1 MWWEMSKLIS
11 RSHNKTTLMYH
22 LVCAVKYRRNVLT
35 DSVTDTIVNVCME
48 IQEKYGIEFI
58 EIGTD
63 ENHIHYLIQTL
74 PKYSPTQFVTII
86 KSMTARMV
94 FKVNPEVKKK
104 LWGGE
109 FWSDG
114 YWLVTVGLNQ
124 SESVIREYVKNQGNG
139 KYKTAHKKDD
149 TNNII

>member
-1 MWWEMSKLIS
+1 MSKIIS
-11 RSHNKTTLMYH
+11 KSHNKTTLMYH

-35 DSVTDTIVNVCME
+35 EDVTDTIVNVCME
-48 IQEKYGIEFI
+48 ISERYGIDFL

-63 ENHIHYLIQTL
+63 VNHIHYLIQAP
-74 PKYSPTQFVTII
+74 PKYSPSQVVTMI

-94 FKVNPEVKKK
+94 FKINPEVKKK

-114 YWLVTVGLNQ
+114 YWMVTVSQNGT
-124 SESVIREYVKNQGNG
+124 EKVIREYVKNQGNN
-139 KYKTAHKKDD
+139 KYKIAHKKGDAL
-149 TNNII
+149 

>member
-1 MWWEMSKLIS
+1 MSKIIS
-11 RSHNKTTLMYH
+11 KSHNKTTLMYH

-35 DSVTDTIVNVCME
+35 EDVTDTIVNVCME
-48 IQEKYGIEFI
+48 ISERYGIDFL

-63 ENHIHYLIQTL
+63 VNHIHYLIQTP
-74 PKYSPTQFVTII
+74 PKYSPSQVVTIV

-94 FKVNPEVKKK
+94 FKINPEVKKK

-114 YWLVTVGLNQ
+114 YWMVTVSQNGT
-124 SESVIREYVKNQGNG
+124 EKVIREYVKNQGNN
-139 KYKTAHKKDD
+139 KYKTAHKKGD
-149 TNNII
+149 TL

>member
-1 MWWEMSKLIS
+1 
-11 RSHNKTTLMYH
+11 
-22 LVCAVKYRRNVLT
+22 
-35 DSVTDTIVNVCME
+35 ME

-63 ENHIHYLIQTL
+63 LIQTP
-74 PKYSPTQFVTII
+74 PKYSPTQIVTMI

-94 FKVNPEVKKK
+94 FKINPEVKKK

-114 YWLVTVGLNQ
+114 YWMVTVSQAGTENT
-124 SESVIREYVKNQGNG
+124 IREYVKNQGNN
-139 KYKTAHKKDD
+139 KYLIAYTKDD
-149 TNNII
+149 V

>member
-1 MWWEMSKLIS
+1 MSKLQG
-11 RSHNKTTLMYH
+11 RSHNKTTLLYH
-22 LVCAVKYRRNVLT
+22 FVCAVKYRRNVLT
-35 DSVTDTIVNVCME
+35 EDVTDTIVNVCME

-63 ENHIHYLIQTL
+63 VNHIHYLIQTP
-74 PKYSPTQFVTII
+74 PKYSPTQVVTMI

-94 FKVNPEVKKK
+94 FKINPEVKKK

-114 YWLVTVGLNQ
+114 YWMVTVSQAGTENT
-124 SESVIREYVKNQGNG
+124 IREYVKNQGNN
-139 KYKTAHKKDD
+139 KYLIAYTKDD
-149 TNNII
+149 V

>member
-1 MWWEMSKLIS
+1 MSKLQG
-11 RSHNKTTLMYH
+11 RSHNKTTLLYH

-35 DSVTDTIVNVCME
+35 DEVIDTIVNVCME

-63 ENHIHYLIQTL
+63 VNHIHYLIQTP
-74 PKYSPTQFVTII
+74 PKYSPTQVVTMI

-94 FKVNPEVKKK
+94 FKINPEVKKK

-114 YWLVTVGLNQ
+114 YWMVTVSSTGT
-124 SESVIREYVKNQGNG
+124 EDTIREYVKNQGNK
-139 KYKTAHKKDD
+139 KYLTAYAKDD
-149 TNNII
+149 V